1 MFYPGNKNQ
10 PGEEVRV
17 VRESGVYYVAARI
30 PLVSIGQSVKNLQPV
45 RINLRVQKR
54 RGGTSDWLPNN
65 PLTPRLILG
74 SDNPGDLGW
83 LLFR

>member
-1 MFYPGNKNQ
+1 M
-10 PGEEVRV
+10 RV
-17 VRESGVYYVAARI
+17 VRESGVYYIVTRI
-30 PLVSIGQSVKNLQPV
+30 PLVSIGQSVKNLHPV

-54 RGGTSDWLPNN
+54 GGETSDWLPNN
-65 PLTPRLILG
+65 PLTSRLVLA